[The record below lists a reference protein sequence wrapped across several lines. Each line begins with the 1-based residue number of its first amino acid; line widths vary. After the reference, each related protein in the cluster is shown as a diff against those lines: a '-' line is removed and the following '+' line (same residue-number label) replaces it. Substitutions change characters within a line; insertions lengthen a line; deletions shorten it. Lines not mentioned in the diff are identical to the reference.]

1 MFKHIARILLG
12 LTFVFSGFV
21 KGIDPWGSA
30 YKFTDYFN
38 AFQMPWLT
46 NFAFALGI
54 LLAAAEFAMGVA
66 LIFNF
71 YLRYI
76 SWLTYS
82 FMVFFTALTFVLALT
97 NPVTDCGCF
106 GDALVITNWQ
116 TFYKNIILLA
126 LAIYVLIQRKNFKS
140 KSGPVLSIG
149 LTGMTIVFYFYLV
162 TYSYNHLPII
172 DFSPYKV
179 GVNIPNAM
187 NIPEGAPKAIYE
199 NNFIYKNKKTGE
211 TKEFTETNYPWK
223 DTLTWKFVKMKD
235 PVIIQKGY
243 TPPIHDFRIETPEG
257 EDIKDFFLYD
267 DKYTF
272 MVIASNL
279 QKTNREAMAKVVSL
293 AREAKSRGYNFILL
307 TATSPD
313 SFAAFK
319 NETAAYFDFFNTDE
333 IALKTIVRS
342 NPGLIILKKGT
353 ILRKYHFNDIPKPE
367 ELDSQ
372 LEQQGMSTVK

>member
-1 MFKHIARILLG
+1 MLKHIARILLG

-46 NFAFALGI
+46 NLAFALGI
-54 LLAAAEFAMGVA
+54 FLAATEFFLGVA
-66 LIFNF
+66 FIFNF
-71 YLRYI
+71 FIRI
-76 SWLTYS
+76 TSWLMLA
-82 FMVFFTALTFVLALT
+82 FMLFFTVLTFVLALT

-126 LAIYVLIQRKNFKS
+126 LAIFVFMQRKNFQS
-140 KSGPVLSIG
+140 KNGPILSIAF
-149 LTGMTIVFYFYLV
+149 TGMTVVFYFYLV

-179 GVNIPNAM
+179 GVNIPEAM
-187 NIPEGAPKAIYE
+187 KIPESAPKAIYE
-199 NNFIYKNKKTGE
+199 NEFIYKNLKTGE
-211 TKEFTETNYPWK
+211 DKKFKEANYPWK
-223 DTLTWKFVKMKD
+223 DTLNWKFVKMGDQKL
-235 PVIIQKGY
+235 IQKGY

-267 DKYTF
+267 EKYTF
-272 MVIASNL
+272 IVIASNL
-279 QKTNREAMAKVVSL
+279 QKTDKEGMKRAASL
-293 AREAKSRGYNFILL
+293 AVAAKAKGYNFIAL
-307 TATSPD
+307 TSTSPD
-313 SFAAFK
+313 SFEAFK
-319 NETAAYFDFFNTDE
+319 NETGANFDFFNTDE

-367 ELDSQ
+367 ELD
-372 LEQQGMSTVK
+372 EQIPK